1 MRISDW
7 SSDVCSSACYQ
18 ADGLYI
24 GLGIGDYSDTSG
36 ELTRA
41 FASERGLHLI
51 EVDLPS
57 DHGFDIPNG
66 SKAAKR
72 VPCSACGLS
81 KRHIFDETARTGGYD
96 VVVNAHN
103 LDDEA
108 QVLFCH
114 ALPCQ
119 TAHPGTPP
127 PVLPARP
134 GFPPHDTQPRHSSR

>member
-1 MRISDW
+1 MG
-7 SSDVCSSACYQ
+7 YQ

-57 DHGFDIPNG
+57 DHGLDIPNG

-81 KRHIFDETARTGGYD
+81 KRPIFDEPAPTRRYARLVTGP
-96 VVVNAHN
+96 NP
-103 LDDEA
+103 DDKA
-108 QVLFCH
+108 AVPF
-114 ALPCQ
+114 AN
-119 TAHPGTPP
+119 
-127 PVLPARP
+127 
-134 GFPPHDTQPRHSSR
+134 

>member
-1 MRISDW
+1 MG
-7 SSDVCSSACYQ
+7 YQ

-66 SKAAKR
+66 SKAANS

-81 KRHIFDETARTGGYD
+81 KRHIFDEAARTGGYE
-96 VVVNAHN
+96 VGVTGHH
-103 LDDEA
+103 LDDEEA
-108 QVLFCH
+108 VRFGHVLH
-114 ALPCQ
+114 RP
-119 TAHPGTPP
+119 TATIGKPLTA
-127 PVLPARP
+127 LPARH
-134 GFPPHDTQPRHSSR
+134 GIHRNAK